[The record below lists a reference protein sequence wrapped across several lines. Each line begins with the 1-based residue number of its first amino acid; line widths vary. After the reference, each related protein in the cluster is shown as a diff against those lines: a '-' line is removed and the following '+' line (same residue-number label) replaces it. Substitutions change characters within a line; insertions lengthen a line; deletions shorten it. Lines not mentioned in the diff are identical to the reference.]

1 MNTWD
6 SSNIKTY
13 LQFGN
18 NMNCKNILKLPEG
31 VSISTMCGKC
41 KLGSDLDLDNIKKY
55 LELSTDDILTVK
67 MSKIDMR
74 TLIPLKKKKR
84 RTKRKAKVNNNP
96 FYNQITVVIR
106 VYEGEYIDL
115 NDEYK
120 INVKLFR
127 NGSVQISGLTNIEFT
142 NRALNKLIYCL
153 SQTKAIKQNNMIVEI
168 PFAKDTSKL
177 GVYDFEVYMIN
188 SNYKVNMMID
198 RDKLFNLLL
207 RKKIKASYEKCIR
220 ACVIIKY
227 IPPTDNTEE
236 KEVSIF
242 VFEKGNIIITGARN
256 YSHIIDSYNYVNNIL
271 LEHADDIIK
280 IDDIIEGQ
288 LILKLYD
295 DIFKENSHKLT
306 NLQIAYA

>member
-1 MNTWD
+1 MNKWD
-6 SSNIKTY
+6 HLDIIPY
-13 LQFGN
+13 LQFGRN
-18 NMNCKNILKLPEG
+18 TLTLPEG

-41 KLGSDLDLDNIKKY
+41 RLGTNLDLDMIKKY
-55 LELSTDDILTVK
+55 LDLSTDDILTVK
-67 MSKIDMR
+67 MSKVDMR
-74 TLIPLKKKKR
+74 TLIPVKTKKR
-84 RTKRKAKVNNNP
+84 RTKRKAKINTNP

-127 NGSVQISGLTNIEFT
+127 NGSVQISGLTNIDFT
-142 NRALNKLIYCL
+142 NRALNKLIICL
-153 SQTKAIKQNNMIVEI
+153 KQVKAIKNDINIIEI
-168 PFAKDTSKL
+168 PFISEPDKL
-177 GVYDFEVYMIN
+177 GVYNFQVYMIN

-198 RDKLFNLLL
+198 RNKLFNLLL

-227 IPPTDNTEE
+227 IPSNDNSEE

-280 IDDIIEGQ
+280 IDDDIEGK
-288 LILKLYD
+288 LILKLYE
-295 DIFKENSHKLT
+295 DIFKENSHKLS
-306 NLQIAYA
+306 NLQMSVS

>member
-1 MNTWD
+1 MNKWD
-6 SSNIKTY
+6 HLDIIPY
-13 LQFGN
+13 LQFGRN
-18 NMNCKNILKLPEG
+18 TLTLPEG

-41 KLGSDLDLDNIKKY
+41 RLGTNLDLDMIKKY
-55 LELSTDDILTVK
+55 LDLSTDDILTVK
-67 MSKIDMR
+67 MSKVDMR
-74 TLIPLKKKKR
+74 TLIPVKTKKR
-84 RTKRKAKVNNNP
+84 RTKRKAKINTNP

-127 NGSVQISGLTNIEFT
+127 NGSVQISGLTNIDFT
-142 NRALNKLIYCL
+142 NRALNKLIICL
-153 SQTKAIKQNNMIVEI
+153 KQVKAIKNDINIIEI
-168 PFAKDTSKL
+168 PFISEPDKL
-177 GVYDFEVYMIN
+177 GVYDFQVYMIN

-198 RDKLFNLLL
+198 RNKLFNLLL

-227 IPPTDNTEE
+227 IPSNDNSEE

-280 IDDIIEGQ
+280 IDDDIEGK
-288 LILKLYD
+288 LILKLYE
-295 DIFKENSHKLT
+295 DIFKENSHKLS
-306 NLQIAYA
+306 NLQMSVS

>member
-1 MNTWD
+1 MNKWEHL
-6 SSNIKTY
+6 NIIPY
-13 LQFGN
+13 LQFGRN
-18 NMNCKNILKLPEG
+18 TLKLPEG

-41 KLGSDLDLDNIKKY
+41 KLGTNLDLDMIKKY
-55 LELSTDDILTVK
+55 LDLSTDDILTVK
-67 MSKIDMR
+67 MSKVDMR
-74 TLIPLKKKKR
+74 TLIPVKTKKR
-84 RTKRKAKVNNNP
+84 RTKRKAKINTNP

-127 NGSVQISGLTNIEFT
+127 NGSVQISGLTNIDFT
-142 NRALNKLIYCL
+142 NRALNKLIICL
-153 SQTKAIKQNNMIVEI
+153 KQVKAIKNDINIIEI
-168 PFAKDTSKL
+168 PFISEPDKL
-177 GVYDFEVYMIN
+177 GVYDFQVYMIN

-198 RDKLFNLLL
+198 RNKLFNLLL

-227 IPPTDNTEE
+227 IPSNDNIEE

-256 YSHIIDSYNYVNNIL
+256 YSHIIDSYNYVNGIL
-271 LEHADDIIK
+271 IEHVDDIIK
-280 IDDIIEGQ
+280 IDDDIEGK
-288 LILKLYD
+288 LILKLYE
-295 DIFKENSHKLT
+295 DIFKENSHKLL
-306 NLQIAYA
+306 NLQMSVS

>member
-1 MNTWD
+1 MNKWEHL
-6 SSNIKTY
+6 NIIPY
-13 LQFGN
+13 LQFGR
-18 NMNCKNILKLPEG
+18 NILKLPEG

-41 KLGSDLDLDNIKKY
+41 KLGTNLDLDMIKKY
-55 LELSTDDILTVK
+55 LDLSTDDILTVK
-67 MSKIDMR
+67 MSKVDMR
-74 TLIPLKKKKR
+74 TLIPVKTKKR
-84 RTKRKAKVNNNP
+84 RTKRKAKINTNP

-127 NGSVQISGLTNIEFT
+127 NGSVQISGLTNIDFT
-142 NRALNKLIYCL
+142 NRALNKLIICL
-153 SQTKAIKQNNMIVEI
+153 KQVKAIKNDINIIEI
-168 PFAKDTSKL
+168 PFISEPDKL
-177 GVYDFEVYMIN
+177 GVYDFQVYMIN

-198 RDKLFNLLL
+198 RNKLFNLLL

-227 IPPTDNTEE
+227 IPSNDNSEE

-280 IDDIIEGQ
+280 IDDDIEGK
-288 LILKLYD
+288 LILKLYE
-295 DIFKENSHKLT
+295 DIFKENSHKLL
-306 NLQIAYA
+306 NLQMSVS

>member
-1 MNTWD
+1 MTHWD
-6 SSNIKTY
+6 SYDFKEYIKIDTNVY
-13 LQFGN
+13 
-18 NMNCKNILKLPEG
+18 KLPLG

-41 KLGSDLDLDNIKKY
+41 KLGTELDLDIIKKY
-55 LELSTDDILTVK
+55 LPLSINDILTVK
-67 MSKIDMR
+67 MSKVDMR
-74 TLIPLKKKKR
+74 TIIPEKKKKR
-84 RTKRKAKVNNNP
+84 RTKRKVKINNNP

-106 VYEGEYIDL
+106 VYENECDDL
-115 NDEYK
+115 NFCSK

-127 NGSVQISGLTNIEFT
+127 NGSIQISGLTNIDHT

-153 SQTKAIKQNNMIVEI
+153 SKIKAIIIEDNIVEI
-168 PFAKDTSKL
+168 PFVKDPDNISITE
-177 GVYDFEVYMIN
+177 FQVYMIN
-188 SNYKVNMMID
+188 SNYQVNIMID
-198 RDKLFNLLL
+198 RNKLFNLLL

-227 IPPTDNTEE
+227 TPHTDNTEE

-256 YSHIIDSYNYVNNIL
+256 HSHIIDSYNYVNNIL

-280 IDDIIEGQ
+280 KDDNIEGI

-295 DIFKENSHKLT
+295 DIFKENSHKLG
-306 NLQIAYA
+306 NLQLSI